1 MSRCWWWAFV
11 LVIAA
16 VAASCP
22 ESDQTMDRGP
32 ARGPVVKL
40 RVYKDGRVTLDDHPA
55 TMSEVGDALDRLR
68 SERGSVL
75 YYREAGQEEPP
86 PVAMEVMHAIVEAR
100 LPVRLSS
107 KPDFSDAIGPDGIP
121 RSR

>member
-1 MSRCWWWAFV
+1 
-11 LVIAA
+11 
-16 VAASCP
+16 
-22 ESDQTMDRGP
+22 MDSGP

-55 TMSEVGDALDRLR
+55 TMSEVRDALDRLR

-107 KPDFSDAIGPDGIP
+107 RPDFSDAIGPDGIP